1 MEHDYLLLRLDAP
14 LQSWGGVAFDP
25 VRPTRPFPTLSAI
38 AGLLASALGWTYRDG
53 ERTTSLQDSL
63 DYAVRQLREP
73 RVIVDYQTAD
83 LEGIGTAG
91 WTRWGVEKRSGS
103 AARGTQILWKHY
115 LADGDFL
122 VAVGVFDGSPVNV
135 DQLQDALLEP
145 ARPLFLGR
153 KSCLPARPLLASRV
167 TSASAFDALVEY
179 QVPECEG
186 ERRSSSRRDMI
197 VWYAD
202 GRGPVEGDP
211 EFVWD
216 RRDFSEDRF
225 GGERIVRRI
234 RVNGPVPPEPRETI

>member
-1 MEHDYLLLRLDAP
+1 MERDYLLLWFDAP

-25 VRPTRPFPTLSAI
+25 VRPTRPFPTMSAI

-53 ERTTSLQDSL
+53 ERTTGLQDSL

-73 RVIVDYQTAD
+73 QVVVDYQTAD
-83 LEGIGTAG
+83 LESIGTVG
-91 WTRWGVEKRSGS
+91 WTRWGLEKRSGS

-122 VAVGVFDGSPVNV
+122 VAVGVFDGSPVTI
-135 DQLQDALLEP
+135 DQLQDALLQP

-167 TSASAFDALVEY
+167 TSATAFNAVVDY
-179 QVPECEG
+179 QDPESERG
-186 ERRSSSRRDMI
+186 RRSARRDTI

-202 GRGPVEGDP
+202 GRGPVEGEP
-211 EFVWD
+211 ELVWD
-216 RRDFSEDRF
+216 RRDFSRDRF

-234 RVNGPVPPEPRETI
+234 RVKDSVLPASRESV